1 MEKVCEFCMALRPV
15 VYCNAD
21 AAYLCLSCDA
31 KVHSANALFNRHLRT
46 LLCDSCRNHPAYAQC
61 LDHRMLMCL
70 GCDRCLHE
78 VSSHHQKRL
87 LSSYLGCPS
96 AKDFASLWGFEF
108 GDLDKSIVKDQLVST
123 PCSSSVQ
130 PSASKFDIPGKS
142 CQQIGRSSRKSRVI
156 HSTLV
161 SGAESDVGSGN
172 QQPELSYKGPQQ
184 ESTCFILEQILDLK
198 RLQLTDVNN
207 NTPMKRGQEQKNIS
221 SMLNTSKKLDYNLN
235 HSQHSQDL
243 VTNLQQADCQRQ
255 GLKVDSLPLPFS
267 QPEHLPFFSTA
278 ANALPGESFWPYK
291 SPIENS
297 QLWSQNMQDL
307 GVCEDIICHDDDYI
321 IPDVDKTFCNFEEF
335 FGGDQDPI
343 GAFLDENDFSCSFI
357 EKDMPPEKSNNS
369 DGRARKDASVT
380 SSVYI
385 NCSVHIDNDKDP
397 SNQAYNFP
405 GSLDP
410 AQTIRS
416 PYSRYS
422 ISSHGAES
430 RSNEYLDSELS
441 PYISNGEASCYSPD
455 LEDAHTEARENAMMR
470 YKEKKKARMQDK
482 QIRYTP
488 RKPKNDVRK
497 RGNG

>member
-1 MEKVCEFCMALRPV
+1 MEKVCEFCKAARPV
-15 VYCNAD
+15 VYCKAD

-31 KVHSANALFNRHLRT
+31 KIHSANALFNRHLRT

-87 LSSYLGCPS
+87 VSSYLGCPS

-108 GDLDKSIVKDQLVST
+108 GELDKSVVKDQLVSIS
-123 PCSSSVQ
+123 CSSVQ

-161 SGAESDVGSGN
+161 SGAESGVGSGN
-172 QQPELSYKGPQQ
+172 QQPESSYIGPRK
-184 ESTCFILEQILDLK
+184 ESTLFILEQILDLK
-198 RLQLTDVNN
+198 RLQLTDFDN
-207 NTPMKRGQEQKNIS
+207 NTPMKCDHKQKNIS

-243 VTNLQQADCQRQ
+243 VTNLQQADCQLQ
-255 GLKVDSLPLPFS
+255 GLKEDSLPLSFS
-267 QPEHLPFFSTA
+267 QPEHLSFFSTA
-278 ANALPGESFWPYK
+278 ANALPGESFWPSK
-291 SPIENS
+291 SPIENI

-307 GVCEDIICHDDDYI
+307 GVCEDNICHDDDYN
-321 IPDVDKTFCNFEEF
+321 IPDVDKTFSNFEEF

-343 GAFLDENDFSCSFI
+343 QAFLDENDFSCSFI
-357 EKDMPPEKSNNS
+357 EKDIPLEKSNNS
-369 DGRARKDASVT
+369 DGRARKDASAA

-385 NCSVHIDNDKDP
+385 SCSVHIENDKDP
-397 SNQAYNFP
+397 SSQTYNCS

-410 AQTIRS
+410 AHTIRS

-422 ISSHGAES
+422 ISSHGAEG

-441 PYISNGEASCYSPD
+441 PYISNVEAPCHSPD
-455 LEDAHTEARENAMMR
+455 LEGAHTEARENAMMR

-482 QIRYTP
+482 QIRYAP
-488 RKPKNDVRK
+488 RKPKNDIRK